1 MIETVRKWA
10 FGDAERDLW
19 CAGSTVDMKVE
30 VGINVEVGTE
40 LASVFDSEKRS
51 GWQVVEGEKST
62 ADLWRRN
69 PNS

>member
-1 MIETVRKWA
+1 
-10 FGDAERDLW
+10 
-19 CAGSTVDMKVE
+19 MKVE